1 MSLALALTSASCHLR
16 NLRTRLPFRY
26 GVVTLTHFPLLHL
39 AVDVEAADGRRARG
53 FAADNL
59 PPKWFDKDPA
69 KSFRDNVTDQLAA
82 IRSAQAAYLD
92 AARTPRPVFD
102 AWQEAYAACARG
114 GPALG
119 LNGLTAAFG
128 SSLFERALAD
138 ASGRLT
144 GRDVVGML
152 RADVLGIRPEA
163 VHPEL
168 TRADLLAWA
177 SRPAPETIAA
187 RHTVGLLDPIVASDV
202 PADGWLRDGLPQ
214 TLEECVQAHGLRHF
228 KLKVGGQVGDDVDR
242 LTRIAATLDRLIADA
257 YVATLDGNEQ
267 YKTMADFAALVTAIE
282 GTPALARLWRST
294 AFIEQ
299 PLDRAIALDAAATDG
314 LAALGRRVPIIIDES
329 DGDLEAF
336 PRAIAL
342 GYRGVS
348 TKNCKGIMKSFLNRS
363 LVERRNAGTPE
374 PARLFMS
381 AEDLTNVPVVPVQQ
395 DLATVRALGITHVE
409 RNGHHYVRG
418 LAHCSPRERAAAL
431 RHHADLYT
439 GDEGDAWL
447 RIENGR
453 LRVGSLAAP
462 GYGVAFDPDLDAM
475 IPLDRWT
482 FASLEAR

>member
-1 MSLALALTSASCHLR
+1 MSLALAVTAASCHLR

-26 GVVTLTHFPLLHL
+26 GVVTLTRCPLLHL

-69 KSFRDNVTDQLAA
+69 KSFRDNVTDQLAS
-82 IRSAQAAYLD
+82 IRAAQAAYLD
-92 AARTPRPVFD
+92 AGRTPRPVFD
-102 AWQEAYAACARG
+102 LWQEAYTACARG

-138 ASGRLT
+138 AAGRLA
-144 GRDVVGML
+144 GRDVIGML
-152 RADVLGIRPEA
+152 RDDVLGIRPEA

-168 TRADLLAWA
+168 TRADLRAWA

-214 TLEECVQAHGLRHF
+214 TLEECVRVHGLRHF
-228 KLKVGGQVGDDVDR
+228 KLKVGGRLEDDVDR
-242 LTRIAATLDRLIADA
+242 LSRIAATLDRLIPDA
-257 YVATLDGNEQ
+257 YLATLDGNEQ
-267 YKTMADFAALVTAIE
+267 YKTLADFAALVEAIE
-282 GTPALARLWRST
+282 RTPALARLWRSI

-299 PLDRAIALDAAATDG
+299 PLDRAIALDAAATEG
-314 LAALGRRVPIIIDES
+314 LAGLGRRVPIIIDES
-329 DGDLEAF
+329 DGDLHAF
-336 PRAIAL
+336 PRALAL

-363 LVERRNAGTPE
+363 LVERRNADRPE
-374 PARLFMS
+374 SERLFMS

-395 DLATVRALGITHVE
+395 DLATVRALGITHAE

-418 LAHCSPRERAAAL
+418 LAALPAAEQAAWL
-431 RHHADLYT
+431 AAHPDLYARD
-439 GDEGDAWL
+439 GDLVRL
-447 RIENGR
+447 RIARGR
-453 LRVGSLAAP
+453 LAIGSLACP
-462 GYGVAFDPDLDAM
+462 G
-475 IPLDRWT
+475 
-482 FASLEAR
+482 FAAGAEPAWASMREFQ